1 MGDFSSIYNA
11 YIAVFIIG
19 YLGAITPG
27 PDILLTLRY
36 TLTSGARKALIA
48 LSGIASGWLLYLG
61 LVYFGFMSAL
71 SHPVAQG
78 LIGVLGGL
86 YLGHIS
92 YKILRSSTE
101 SSEITELLESASITR
116 QSKSALLDN
125 TFLHALFVNL
135 SNPKAILFFII
146 VVAPFANDGF
156 EIGLIVL
163 FCSLLCGFL
172 SVIFVGLYVRKW
184 LSAQTFLWID
194 RVSAVIF
201 VGFAWVLLYQGV
213 STLLGLFG

>member
-1 MGDFSSIYNA
+1 MGDFSSIHNA
-11 YIAVFIIG
+11 YIAVFVIG

-27 PDILLTLRY
+27 PDILLILRY
-36 TLTSGARKALIA
+36 ALTNGAGKALIA

-86 YLGHIS
+86 YLGYIS

-101 SSEITELLESASITR
+101 SSEITELLESTSTAR
-116 QSKSALLDN
+116 QGKSALLGN

-135 SNPKAILFFII
+135 SNPKAILFFIV
-146 VVAPFANDGF
+146 VVAPFAGDGF
-156 EIGLIVL
+156 EIGLVVL

-184 LSAQTFLWID
+184 LSAQMFLWID

-201 VGFAWVLLYQGV
+201 VGFAGVLLYQGV
-213 STLLGLFG
+213 GTLLRL